1 MKKILWL
8 AIVSCI
14 MATSAMAQ
22 GAAPSD
28 SRDRYDRSTAQAVPS
43 GRMDSQNT
51 GTMPDKSM
59 GPGATTGTDRGPDGT
74 PGKGSPAKTTG
85 GQQ

>member
-1 MKKILWL
+1 MKKIFCL
-8 AIVSCI
+8 AMVSAI
-14 MATSAMAQ
+14 AATSAMAQ
-22 GAAPSD
+22 GTAPSD
-28 SRDRYDRSTAQAVPS
+28 PKDRYDRSTTQAVPGS
-43 GRMDSQNT
+43 SMGNRNT

-74 PGKGSPAKTTG
+74 PGNGSPAKTTG